1 MTASRANIERFM
13 ALPRVAVVGV
23 SRKEGQYSRI
33 VFEELRKVMAE
44 VEPVN
49 PASSEIG
56 GVPCSP
62 TVAAL
67 QPPPDGVILLV
78 HAGAILE
85 IARECIRAGVKM
97 VWLRQSES
105 TSEAHSQAVAECHS
119 AGISVITGECPLMFL
134 RTGHWIHRLHAGLRK
149 ITGTYPA

>member
-13 ALPRVAVVGV
+13 SLPRVAVVGV
-23 SRKEGQYSRI
+23 SRKQGQYSRI
-33 VFEELRKVMAE
+33 VFEELRKAMAD

-49 PASSEIG
+49 PSASEIG
-56 GVPCSP
+56 GVPCAAGVS
-62 TVAAL
+62 AL

-85 IARECIRAGVKM
+85 TARECIRAGVKM
-97 VWLRQSES
+97 IWLRQSDS
-105 TSEAHSQAVAECHS
+105 TSEAHSQAVVECHA
-119 AGISVITGECPLMFL
+119 AGIPVIAGECPLMFL
-134 RTGHWIHRLHAGLRK
+134 RGGHWIHRLHAGLRK